1 MAQLLLHLPD
11 DLVRRFKRAIA
22 ARHRSRFVQRLLE
35 EALPPQE
42 PGDDDPLYQAA
53 LAVEADAELSAE
65 MEDWEEAT
73 LADGL
78 TAGRPKRKIPERPGP
93 PW

>member
-11 DLVRRFKRAIA
+11 DLVRHFKRTIA
-22 ARHRSRFVQRLLE
+22 ARQRSRFVQRLLE

-42 PGDDDPLYQAA
+42 PGDDDLLYQAA

-65 MEDWEEAT
+65 MADWEEAT

-78 TAGRPKRKIPERPGP
+78 TAIRPKRKISD
-93 PW
+93 

>member
-11 DLVRRFKRAIA
+11 DLVRRFRRAIA
-22 ARHRSRFVQRLLE
+22 ARQSSRFAQRLLE
-35 EALPPQE
+35 EALPLQE
-42 PGDDDPLYQAA
+42 PGDDDPLYRAA

-65 MEDWEEAT
+65 TEDWEEAT

-78 TAGRPKRKIPERPGP
+78 TAGRPKRKIPE
-93 PW
+93 

>member
-11 DLVRRFKRAIA
+11 DLVRHFKRTIA
-22 ARHRSRFVQRLLE
+22 ARQRSRFVQRLLE
-35 EALPPQE
+35 EALPSQE
-42 PGDDDPLYQAA
+42 PGDDDLLYQAA

-65 MEDWEEAT
+65 MADWEEAT

-78 TAGRPKRKIPERPGP
+78 TAIRPKRKISD
-93 PW
+93 